1 MTTKKII
8 VSERVNNEWRTLGSF
23 EDRKTAL
30 NGIATKLNNDEDA
43 DPQNFKIEVVE
54 DVNEEAVLMETAGRV
69 VNEMA
74 IFLKPLEIKK
84 LMVDGS
90 GFVELIQP
98 GKYPSLSIVEVQKLF
113 KVLDGVNAEL
123 PEGYEVFFSISHECA
138 IRLFLHTPKE
148 DK

>member
-1 MTTKKII
+1 MTTKKFI

-23 EDRKTAL
+23 EDKKTAL

-54 DVNEEAVLMETAGRV
+54 EVNEEAVLMETAERV
-69 VNEMA
+69 VKEMA

-84 LMVDGS
+84 FMVDGS

-123 PEGYEVFFSISHECA
+123 PESFEVFFSISHECA